1 MFRFRWGESSS
12 EDIRMSE
19 KVERRTENGGGA
31 GTGGGGAGGGDG
43 GGGAGGGGRGA
54 GDNNCH
60 EVGAFSVPLIS
71 KVRESEF
78 SLFLNIGRVGG
89 KAW

>member
-1 MFRFRWGESSS
+1 MSE

-19 KVERRTENGGGA
+19 KVERRTENGGGS
-31 GTGGGGAGGGDG
+31 GTGAGAGSGGDG
-43 GGGAGGGGRGA
+43 GGGSGGGGRGA

-78 SLFLNIGRVGG
+78 SLFLASGRGSG
-89 KAW
+89 NAW

>member
-1 MFRFRWGESSS
+1 
-12 EDIRMSE
+12 MSE

-31 GTGGGGAGGGDG
+31 GTGGGGAGGGDGGG

-71 KVRESEF
+71 KVRPSQNSDLSPGCF
-78 SLFLNIGRVGG
+78 SI
-89 KAW
+89 

>member
-19 KVERRTENGGGA
+19 KVERRAENGSGA
-31 GTGGGGAGGGDG
+31 GTGTGGGGGGGDG
-43 GGGAGGGGRGA
+43 GGGSSGGGRGA

-71 KVRESEF
+71 KVRKFEWS
-78 SLFLNIGRVGG
+78 
-89 KAW
+89 

>member
-1 MFRFRWGESSS
+1 MSEE

-43 GGGAGGGGRGA
+43 GGGSGGGGRGA

-71 KVRESEF
+71 KVRDNLS
-78 SLFLNIGRVGG
+78 S
-89 KAW
+89 

>member
-1 MFRFRWGESSS
+1 MS
-12 EDIRMSE
+12 EEEDSGMSE

-31 GTGGGGAGGGDG
+31 GTGAGAAGGGDAG
-43 GGGAGGGGRGA
+43 GGSGGGGRGAA

-71 KVRESEF
+71 KVRPSQNSDLSPGCF
-78 SLFLNIGRVGG
+78 SI
-89 KAW
+89 

>member
-1 MFRFRWGESSS
+1 MS
-12 EDIRMSE
+12 EEEDSGMSE

-31 GTGGGGAGGGDG
+31 GTGAGAAGGGDAGGGAGGGR
-43 GGGAGGGGRGA
+43 GAA

-71 KVRESEF
+71 KVRPSQF
-78 SLFLNIGRVGG
+78 SIYN
-89 KAW
+89 AW

>member
-1 MFRFRWGESSS
+1 
-12 EDIRMSE
+12 MSE

-31 GTGGGGAGGGDG
+31 GTGAAGAGGADG
-43 GGGAGGGGRGA
+43 VGVP

-71 KVRESEF
+71 KVRESKF
-78 SLFLNIGRVGG
+78 SLFL
-89 KAW
+89 KSQYWPW

>member
-1 MFRFRWGESSS
+1 MS
-12 EDIRMSE
+12 EEEAIRMSE

-31 GTGGGGAGGGDG
+31 GTGGGAATGGDG
-43 GGGAGGGGRGA
+43 GGGSGGGGRGA
-54 GDNNCH
+54 ADNNCH

>member
-1 MFRFRWGESSS
+1 MLTDPS
-12 EDIRMSE
+12 ELRVSEPSTSTMSE

-31 GTGGGGAGGGDG
+31 GGGGAVAGDA
-43 GGGAGGGGRGA
+43 AGGGGGGGA

-71 KVRESEF
+71 KVRKFE
-78 SLFLNIGRVGG
+78 
-89 KAW
+89 

>member
-1 MFRFRWGESSS
+1 
-12 EDIRMSE
+12 MSE

-31 GTGGGGAGGGDG
+31 GTGAAGAGGADG
-43 GGGAGGGGRGA
+43 VGVP

-71 KVRESEF
+71 KVRKFEWS
-78 SLFLNIGRVGG
+78 
-89 KAW
+89 